1 MTGHYDKHGNW
12 ESWVP
17 AAAKGRVSKSYPVN
31 GFAPA
36 TEQESRALLD
46 AAARAAARP
55 SPAPESTGELDRL
68 DDVRDPDP
76 FVEVVAG
83 AALLALVGGFA
94 VAGLLALARYVWGV
108 L

>member
-12 ESWVP
+12 EAHVP
-17 AAAKGRVSKSYPVN
+17 AAAKKHVARSYPVN
-31 GFAPA
+31 GYAPA
-36 TEQESRALLD
+36 TEQEQRQLLD
-46 AAARAAARP
+46 AAARAAARDARQP
-55 SPAPESTGELDRL
+55 L

-76 FVEVVAG
+76 IVEIVAG

-94 VAGLLALARYVWGV
+94 LAGLLALARYVWGA